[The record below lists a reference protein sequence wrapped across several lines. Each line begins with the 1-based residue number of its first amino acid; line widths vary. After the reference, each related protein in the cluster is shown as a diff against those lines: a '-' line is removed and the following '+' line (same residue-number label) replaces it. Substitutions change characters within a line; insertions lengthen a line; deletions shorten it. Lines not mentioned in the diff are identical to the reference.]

1 MVALS
6 PRPTD
11 SSGPSAQETAAYI
24 ESLVAELALMA
35 AHAGLPGLAF
45 RLEHARSA
53 ASEAASLSR
62 QDGAV
67 RDKRDAY
74 PPGSDTA

>member
-1 MVALS
+1 MVAPS
-6 PRPTD
+6 PRPSD
-11 SSGPSAQETAAYI
+11 PLAPSAQETAAYI
-24 ESLVAELALMA
+24 ESLVSELAVLA

-53 ASEAASLSR
+53 AAEAAAILR
-62 QDGAV
+62 QDPGRRA
-67 RDKRDAY
+67 AY